1 MNKLDMVGELEN
13 TVRQLKVQMNTI
25 KGVIKRLKKEVEN
38 ENNIHV

>member
-13 TVRQLKVQMNTI
+13 TIRQLKVQMNTI